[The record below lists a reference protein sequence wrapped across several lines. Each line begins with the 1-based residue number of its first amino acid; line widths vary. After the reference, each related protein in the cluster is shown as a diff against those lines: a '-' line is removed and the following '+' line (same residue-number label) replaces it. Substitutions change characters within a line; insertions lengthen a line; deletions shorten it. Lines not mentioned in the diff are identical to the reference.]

1 MCRDRG
7 HNKERH
13 SLKRW
18 LESYILVTNPGNL
31 CEMIL
36 NTRPRRGQSKLK
48 AVVEPFREQTRGLLG
63 SFERLQAV
71 RSFMSAPGINL

>member
-1 MCRDRG
+1 
-7 HNKERH
+7 
-13 SLKRW
+13 
-18 LESYILVTNPGNL
+18 
-31 CEMIL
+31 MIL
-36 NTRPRRGQSKLK
+36 NTRARRGQSKLK